1 MFQKVKE
8 KILEYCEYPE
18 DKINENT
25 EIINDL
31 QISSL
36 DIMLMIGDFEAEYNI
51 QFNQDDII
59 DAVTVGDLVN
69 LLQQKI
75 GKK

>member
-8 KILEYCEYPE
+8 KILNYCDYPE
-18 DKINENT
+18 DKLNEKT

-36 DIMLMIGDFEAEYNI
+36 DIMLMIGDFEAEYDI
-51 QFNQDDII
+51 RFNQDDII

-75 GKK
+75 GK